1 MTAIILV
8 VLGLVLVFVIAVLV
22 VGRETHRLD
31 GDAPRPVYDLDE
43 AVAWVAA
50 ELPDEVTARLSYGDL
65 RSLLSW
71 SVEQY
76 PDVDEELGDGERGDD
91 ANSGPGDE
99 ARDALIHEEVVTR
112 LSAKAAAA
120 GLDCDAS
127 DVGAV
132 LACEMGYLEVI
143 GAMGPPERQP
153 GDPDAPGPS

>member
-1 MTAIILV
+1 MTAIGLGV
-8 VLGLVLVFVIAVLV
+8 VGLILVFVIAVLV
-22 VGRETHRLD
+22 LGREAHRLD

-76 PDVDEELGDGERGDD
+76 PFVDEQLGDEVAGGPGDD
-91 ANSGPGDE
+91 AR
-99 ARDALIHEEVVTR
+99 AALVVEEVVDR

-120 GLDCDAS
+120 GLDCDAP
-127 DVGAV
+127 DVRAV

-143 GAMGPPERQP
+143 GAMGPPEWQP
-153 GDPDAPGPS
+153 GDPDDPGPG